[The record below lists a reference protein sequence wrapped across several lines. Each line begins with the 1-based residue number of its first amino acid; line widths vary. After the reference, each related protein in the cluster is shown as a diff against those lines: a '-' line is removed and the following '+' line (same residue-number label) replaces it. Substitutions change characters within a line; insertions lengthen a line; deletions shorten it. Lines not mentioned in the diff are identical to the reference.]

1 LQYGWERT
9 CFCDERGRPNHPPYA
24 DNDRFFLTQWIF
36 ATYHEGNSRKPSRF
50 EYYISPPED
59 WNNIDKQRVNKH
71 SEDFELARRYATKA
85 AEMLGTILRQIESM
99 KQQGLTRDVIKCV
112 LLQPGIDKAPFVN
125 HWQKGMYQALLQE
138 LE

>member
-1 LQYGWERT
+1 
-9 CFCDERGRPNHPPYA
+9 
-24 DNDRFFLTQWIF
+24 
-36 ATYHEGNSRKPSRF
+36 
-50 EYYISPPED
+50 
-59 WNNIDKQRVNKH
+59 
-71 SEDFELARRYATKA
+71 
-85 AEMLGTILRQIESM
+85 M